1 MKELNLKD
9 VERYVND
16 HIGSFH
22 QSRIARLQ
30 SIKLREV
37 LKKKNPYLFRAKNIL
52 TAERLVE
59 SILGAFLS
67 SSEEELF
74 GGFLE
79 GLAVFIASKT
89 LDGRKSA
96 ATGIDLEFDKKGIK
110 YIVAVKSGQN
120 WGNSSQY
127 AALKENFKRAARVLK
142 QSKAVKHVQPVLGMC
157 YGKMRTVDRGDFIK
171 MAGQS
176 FWHFLSGSEKVYTEI
191 VEPIG
196 HKAKRHNDKYD
207 EEKAALINKFTG
219 EFSTDFC
226 TDGRIDWEKLVVF
239 NSGNMNVH

>member
-74 GGFLE
+74 GEFLE

-127 AALKENFKRAARVLK
+127 AALRENFKRAARVLK
-142 QSKAVKHVQPVLGMC
+142 QSKAVTHVQPVLGMC

-176 FWHFLSGSEKVYTEI
+176 FWHFLSGSEKVYTDI

-196 HKAKRHNDKYD
+196 HKAKNHNDKYD
-207 EEKAALINKFTG
+207 EEKAAMINKFTA